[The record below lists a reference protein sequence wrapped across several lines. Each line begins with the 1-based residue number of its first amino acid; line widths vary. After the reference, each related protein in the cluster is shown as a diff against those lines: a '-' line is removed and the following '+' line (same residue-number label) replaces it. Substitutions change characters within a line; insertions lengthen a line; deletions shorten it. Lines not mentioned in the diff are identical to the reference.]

1 MRCRAEKRAFCNTD
15 TRVAASS
22 LYQPGKTSS
31 IKSGLRRAANP
42 SAKAGVLATVL
53 NTLGTTPRYCRFP
66 VVSRDA
72 SRLFSS
78 PEPRGTYR
86 ICATWAVGP
95 HHNALFCL
103 VASRGG
109 VRDPSRPLAE
119 IIVCPRKV
127 SFDSLMQV

>member
-1 MRCRAEKRAFCNTD
+1 MRCHAEKRAFCKTD
-15 TRVAASS
+15 TRVAANS

-53 NTLGTTPRYCRFP
+53 NTLGTTPRYCRVP

-78 PEPRGTYR
+78 REPRETYR
-86 ICATWAVGP
+86 IRITWAVDT
-95 HHNALFCL
+95 HHCALFCL
-103 VASRGG
+103 VASKGG
-109 VRDPSRPLAE
+109 VRDPTRPLAE
-119 IIVCPRKV
+119 S
-127 SFDSLMQV
+127 SFA